1 MVYLVSIATTK
12 ILIKLFCRIFAH
24 LNIIAMIKS
33 MTGYGKASAVAG
45 SKTITA
51 EVRSLNSKQLDLSVK
66 MPSAY
71 RPAEYE
77 MRALAS
83 GRIGRG
89 KVDVYINVEDSSPA
103 GGARIN
109 AALFA
114 EYYRQICDAARGAD
128 IRNSEWSDAAVIPAI
143 LRMPEVMT
151 SSEGTDVSDEE
162 LATLKSAFTG
172 ALEAFDAFRLHEG
185 EILLTDILG
194 RVDTIEGLLAEVEPF
209 EVARIPIV
217 KARILE
223 NIAAVGVT
231 VDANRLEQEIVFW
244 VEKLDITEEK
254 VRLTKHLDYFRSTA
268 SSDED
273 GVGRKLGFIA
283 QEMGRE
289 INTLGSKAN
298 DANIQQIVVRMKDE
312 LEKIKEQL
320 LNIL

>member
-1 MVYLVSIATTK
+1 
-12 ILIKLFCRIFAH
+12 
-24 LNIIAMIKS
+24 MIKS
-33 MTGYGKASAVAG
+33 MTGYGKASSTVG
-45 SKTITA
+45 SKTLSA

-66 MPSAY
+66 MPTAY

-77 MRALAS
+77 MRNVAS

-109 AALFA
+109 APLFA
-114 EYYRQICDAARGAD
+114 EYYRQICDAARGAQM
-128 IRNSEWSDAAVIPAI
+128 NTSGWSEAALVPAI
-143 LRMPEVMT
+143 LRLPEVLS
-151 SSEGTDVSDEE
+151 SSEVTEVSDEE
-162 LATLKSAFTG
+162 FAALREAFAG
-172 ALEAFDAFRLHEG
+172 ALDAFDAFRLHEG
-185 EILLTDILG
+185 EILAADILG
-194 RVDTIEGLLAEVEPF
+194 RVNTIEGLLAEVEPF
-209 EVARIPIV
+209 EVARIPAV

-298 DANIQQIVVRMKDE
+298 DADIQRLVVRMKDE